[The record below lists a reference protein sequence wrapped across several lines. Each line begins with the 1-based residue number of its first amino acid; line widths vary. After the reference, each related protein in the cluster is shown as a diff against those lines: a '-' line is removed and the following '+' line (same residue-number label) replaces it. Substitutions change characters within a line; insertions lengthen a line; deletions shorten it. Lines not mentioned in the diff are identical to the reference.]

1 MPPLLPQQ
9 NFSDTMKNNI
19 RFSLKTLAVIAI
31 ILLAKPLSSQQ
42 NAIRMTPLQ
51 PVIGKF
57 SLNYE
62 RAFSSKTTFMVEYQ
76 RWFERRTA
84 GAGLWLLGIPAFS
97 WDETYNKGFR
107 MSAFVRQYGDAAMQ
121 GVFIEGGLYFGQHDI
136 TTRSET
142 TVIDP
147 NPIFIFDFV
156 NTVVEEQSYDDV
168 GVYGLRLGGGWHKAK
183 GSFSLEFSGG
193 FNYNGNSQGV
203 RPTLG
208 MKEFAPY
215 TRFAL
220 GVAF

>member
-1 MPPLLPQQ
+1 
-9 NFSDTMKNNI
+9 MKNNI
-19 RFSLKTLAVIAI
+19 QVSLKALTVITITL
-31 ILLAKPLSSQQ
+31 LTNTLYSQQ
-42 NAIRMTPLQ
+42 NAIRVTPFQ

-57 SLNYE
+57 SVSYE
-62 RAFSSKTTFMVEYQ
+62 RAIAPSTTVMVEYQ
-76 RWFERRTA
+76 KWFERRKS

-107 MSAFVRQYGDAAMQ
+107 MSAFVRQYGNAAMQ
-121 GVFIEGGLYFGQHDI
+121 GGFIEGGLYFGQHDI

-142 TVIDP
+142 TVIVPD
-147 NPIFIFDFV
+147 PIFIFDFTQ
-156 NTVVEEQSYDDV
+156 TVVKEQRYNNV
-168 GVYGLRLGGGWHKAK
+168 GVYGLRLGAGWHKAK
-183 GSFSLEFSGG
+183 GDFSLEFSGG
-193 FNYNGNSQGV
+193 FNFNGNSQGV